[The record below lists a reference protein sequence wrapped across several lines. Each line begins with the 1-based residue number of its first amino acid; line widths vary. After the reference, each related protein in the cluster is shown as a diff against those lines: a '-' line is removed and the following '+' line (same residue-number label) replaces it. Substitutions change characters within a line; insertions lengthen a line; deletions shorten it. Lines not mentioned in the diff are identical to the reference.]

1 MRTLHNSFQYQTVSA
16 AYSLELRLRENVVR
30 SLRNSCVFFAQSVE
44 ERARTG
50 FSSIIPAVP
59 VTRALGRDAW
69 CPLLEHGGKGL
80 LKLLIDSFNT

>member
-1 MRTLHNSFQYQTVSA
+1 MWNSRRTLHNSFKYPTVSA

-30 SLRNSCVFFAQSVE
+30 SLRNSCVFFAQSAE

-59 VTRALGRDAW
+59 VTRALGRDAVPYW
-69 CPLLEHGGKGL
+69 ITEVKVFSNC
-80 LKLLIDSFNT
+80 